1 MVMTVIIVS
10 GGSNSDG
17 RGAYRVV
24 DVVDGDG
31 RSA

>member
-1 MVMTVIIVS
+1 MVTMVVIVS
-10 GGSNSDG
+10 GGGNSDG

-31 RSA
+31 RLA